1 MDESGTTRVTVEEA
15 ARLLGIERSS
25 VKKRIQRGKLR
36 SEKDAKGTT
45 WVHLDESETVRDG
58 STDRSETVRDEMV
71 EDLREQV
78 AYLRSQLDVR
88 ADEIQR
94 RDIIISQLTQAT
106 SNLTDRLRALEP
118 PAEASVPS
126 QPSEDAAEDAANTA
140 PAPVPQQANASPQ
153 AGAQKPWYRRWFGG

>member
-36 SEKDAKGTT
+36 SEKDARGTT

-106 SNLTDRLRALEP
+106 SNLTDRLREIEA
-118 PAEASVPS
+118 PAEPSTPS
-126 QPSEDAAEDAANTA
+126 QASEAGAQDAANGS
-140 PAPVPQQANASPQ
+140 PGPVPQAGDV
-153 AGAQKPWYRRWFGG
+153 GAQNGSEKPWWRRWFGG

>member
-1 MDESGTTRVTVEEA
+1 MDESGTTRVTIEEA

-36 SEKDAKGTT
+36 SEKDARGTT

-106 SNLTDRLRALEP
+106 SNLTDRLREIEAPAEQSTP
-118 PAEASVPS
+118 SQASEEPAEAATNGP
-126 QPSEDAAEDAANTA
+126 PG
-140 PAPVPQQANASPQ
+140 PAPQ
-153 AGAQKPWYRRWFGG
+153 AGDAGAQTGSQRPWWKRMFRS